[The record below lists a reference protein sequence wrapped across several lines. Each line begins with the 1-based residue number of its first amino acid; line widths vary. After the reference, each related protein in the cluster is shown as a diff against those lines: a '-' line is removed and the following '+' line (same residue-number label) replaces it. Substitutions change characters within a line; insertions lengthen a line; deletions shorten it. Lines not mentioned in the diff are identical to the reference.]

1 LGKTSSKRALFL
13 VTLLSA
19 AFAEAQVEAFE
30 KHPESAKHSAI
41 PVVGYS
47 SRHDASEGPQLAER
61 VAVDVRVISASDL
74 VVDGAS
80 HSSPPFAIDSRIRQ
94 LTSKLQQLHYRTFRL
109 QYEERVILSLLKR
122 EKVVLRDGHELTLRP
137 TYLEGNRVGLW
148 FRWTDGTGSDLL
160 NTRVHLSCG
169 ESIVA
174 GTDDEES
181 GKGVL
186 IALTAHPAR

>member
-74 VVDGAS
+74 VVDG
-80 HSSPPFAIDSRIRQ
+80 AIDSRIRQ